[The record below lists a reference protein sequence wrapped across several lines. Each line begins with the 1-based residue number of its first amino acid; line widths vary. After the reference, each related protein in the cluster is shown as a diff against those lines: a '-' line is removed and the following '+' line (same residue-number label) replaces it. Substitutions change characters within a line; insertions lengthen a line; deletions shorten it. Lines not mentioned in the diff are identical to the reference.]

1 MVAAISGAVVLVV
14 ALWLGWTY
22 NRFVGLRNTQR
33 EAWSGIDV
41 QLRKRHDLVPSL
53 VECVRGYQ
61 AHERGTFEAISS
73 ARAATGTPAAVAAK
87 ENQLTAQLRGLFA
100 VAEQYP
106 ELKADANFRQLSAQL
121 VAIEDDLQYARRYF
135 NGAVRD
141 YRNAAESFPGVL
153 VARAFHFVPEEFFEI
168 ETASER
174 AAPAVNL

>member
-1 MVAAISGAVVLVV
+1 MIAATLGAFILAV

-22 NRFVGLRNTQR
+22 NCFVGLRNTQR

-41 QLRKRHDLVPSL
+41 QLRKRHDLVPAL

-61 AHERGTFEAISS
+61 AHERGTFEAIVS
-73 ARAATGTPAAVAAK
+73 ARTVAATPAAIAAK
-87 ENQLTAQLRGLFA
+87 ENQLTTQLRGLFA

-141 YRNAAESFPGVL
+141 FRNAAESFPGVL
-153 VARAFHFVPEEFFEI
+153 VARAFRFEPGEFFEI

-174 AAPAVNL
+174 SAPAVAL